1 MKRQIKV
8 LLPFLFCMNTVLL
21 MSCHRNSVASN
32 ISQSDLSVG
41 LLKTIS
47 SEESMINQY
56 PHLKTDLTKYNIEK
70 IWTDTSNNNLLIK
83 TSEDAEENN
92 YLLRFDPTSG
102 SIIDKSNPFHDLGSY
117 EGNSRDFW
125 YFLTSKACTLT
136 MFSKSNLK
144 EIIQGDHLFQSLTIS
159 SDRILATNSSSLTP
173 EYISCYQLNAERL
186 WTTNLNSLLENT
198 KFSDHLFLNPL
209 FERKNQ
215 VLLVSYRENDD
226 PDNSYDL
233 FYWLFDRDT
242 GKQIR
247 KDFLGQIQDDKAGSS
262 VDPWEIQEVFYQDD
276 DNLIIT
282 RKQKK
287 NLFLE
292 KYFWDGVQSLERQW
306 SILIPEHL
314 KTAISND
321 GDASLQSKIVSDGLY
336 YWCVLQTTSQPSQDM
351 ATLCKSYLLQIDKKS
366 GKNYNVS
373 LISDTM
379 LVKDWEL
386 IGDSFVFSLDLY
398 PSKGIIKLDKQNKTT
413 TWQYYWK
420 NSTDGFTDV
429 QFVNQTIM
437 LQTKIYDEKQRINL
451 RMIDRKGKVVSVYSF
466 TDNFKVSELFP
477 SEIYFPD
484 FELFLIPQ
492 ENKTMLIV
500 TNRGDVY
507 QFDYKNT
514 NDTHF

>member
-1 MKRQIKV
+1 
-8 LLPFLFCMNTVLL
+8 
-21 MSCHRNSVASN
+21 MSCHRLNSVAPN
-32 ISQSDLSVG
+32 NSQSDLSG
-41 LLKTIS
+41 ALLKPIS

-56 PHLKTDLTKYNIEK
+56 PYLKTDLSKNNIEK

-117 EGNSRDFW
+117 KGNSRDFW

-144 EIIQGDHLFQSLTIS
+144 ETIQGDHLFLSLSIS
-159 SDRILATNSSSLTP
+159 SDRILATISSSPTP
-173 EYISCYQLNAERL
+173 EYISCYQLNGERL
-186 WTTNLNSLLENT
+186 WVTNLNSLLENT
-198 KFSDHLFLNPL
+198 KFSDHIFLNPL

-215 VLLVSYRENDD
+215 LLLFSYRENDD
-226 PDNSYDL
+226 PKNTCDL
-233 FYWLFDRDT
+233 YCWLFDRDT
-242 GKQIR
+242 GRQIH
-247 KDFLGQIQDDKAGSS
+247 KDSLGQIQDDKAGTS

-276 DNLIIT
+276 DNFIIT

-292 KYFWDGVQSLERQW
+292 KYFWDGVQSFERQW
-306 SILIPEHL
+306 SILMPEHL
-314 KTAISND
+314 KTAISN
-321 GDASLQSKIVSDGLY
+321 GDVYLHSKIVSDGSY
-336 YWCVLQTTSQPSQDM
+336 YWCVLQTTSQPSQGR
-351 ATLCKSYLLQIDKKS
+351 TLCKSYLLQIDKKS

-398 PSKGIIKLDKQNKTT
+398 PSEGIIQLDKQNKTT

-420 NSTDGFTDV
+420 NSTDEFTDV
-429 QFVNQTIM
+429 QLVNQIIM
-437 LQTKIYDEKQRINL
+437 LQTKFSDENQRIHL
-451 RMIDRKGKVVSVYSF
+451 RMIDRKGKVVPVYSF